1 MQKYADS
8 FVEATTSVFSTM
20 LGWEVAAG
28 TPDASNTDCECELR
42 SLIGLSG
49 QTSGVVLVQ
58 WDENVAKKAAGAMLG
73 SEPTEINGDVI
84 DTLGEIT
91 NMIAG
96 AAKAKLSPLFSNLAL
111 PIVLVG
117 KNHGVNV
124 PKNVKP
130 IRIPF
135 QSPNGEFS
143 IEIDIKE
150 PELT

>member
-1 MQKYADS
+1 MQNYAES

-20 LGWEVAAG
+20 LGWQVVAGAPEQRL
-28 TPDASNTDCECELR
+28 TTDDCELR

-49 QTSGVVLVQ
+49 QTSGVVMVQ
-58 WDENVAKKAAGAMLG
+58 WDRNVALKAAGAMLG
-73 SEPTEINGDVI
+73 SEPADVDGDVV

-117 KNHGVNV
+117 KNGGVNF

-135 QSPNGEFS
+135 QSPNGAFS

-150 PELT
+150 PEAN

>member
-1 MQKYADS
+1 MQN
-8 FVEATTSVFSTM
+8 FVDPFIEATSSVFSTM
-20 LGWEVAAG
+20 IGWDVVAGAPEHR
-28 TPDASNTDCECELR
+28 THDEECELR

-49 QTSGVVLVQ
+49 QASGVVMVQ
-58 WDENVAKKAAGAMLG
+58 WTQNVAIKAAGAMLG
-73 SEPTEINGDVI
+73 SEPANVNADVV

-96 AAKAKLSPLFSNLAL
+96 AAKAKLSPMFSNLAL

-117 KNHGVNV
+117 KNGGVSL

-135 QSPNGEFS
+135 ESPNGPFS

-150 PELT
+150 PDAV